1 MKRIITFC
9 MAKNSSYDKSSLT
22 KEELIFFENR
32 KLKDKFFIGKFKETK
47 SGYQIS
53 DIRRSDFS
61 KIKYKP
67 KGAKVFVI
75 ETEGFFDVITEDEAY
90 YRFTWVMVKSKP
102 EYVFDIDEDEDIV
115 KVAPEDIINLL
126 YADIY
131 DYPPSASEKIV
142 NTLDTLKNQLTASGK
157 EVFIYELLQNA
168 NEYPQ
173 KVNGKKQPVDVEF
186 HLTDNYLVFQHSGD
200 YFDAKN
206 IAAICSINDKEKT
219 DNAEAI
225 GYKGIGFKTVFLDNN

>member
-1 MKRIITFC
+1 

-102 EYVFDIDEDEDIV
+102 EYVFDIDEDDDRKLMLECASWLGV
-115 KVAPEDIINLL
+115 KYRYGGNNKNGVDCSGLTCN
-126 YADIY
+126 IY
-131 DYPPSASEKIV
+131 RNVYSHSLHRSSFDQYSKDVKKIKRKK
-142 NTLDTLKNQLTASGK
+142 LKSG
-157 EVFIYELLQNA
+157 
-168 NEYPQ
+168 
-173 KVNGKKQPVDVEF
+173 D
-186 HLTDNYLVFQHSGD
+186 LVFFATGSSDRVSHVGIYLKDNLFIHASSSRGVVVSDLDQKYYKERWVSGGEV
-200 YFDAKN
+200 
-206 IAAICSINDKEKT
+206 DK
-219 DNAEAI
+219 
-225 GYKGIGFKTVFLDNN
+225 